1 MAQETE
7 VTREDVFAVRTDP
20 GVRVVLNWLLQRERM
35 ISASI
40 DVIPDSDIE
49 SSAPLML
56 RLREVR
62 MLIHCLTKA
71 PEVYKQEVEV

>member
-1 MAQETE
+1 MALDSEI
-7 VTREDVFAVRTDP
+7 TREDVFAVRTDP

-40 DVIPDSDIE
+40 DAIHDSDIE

-62 MLIHCLTKA
+62 LLIHYLTKA

>member
-1 MAQETE
+1 MALDSE

-35 ISASI
+35 INASI
-40 DVIPDSDIE
+40 DVIHDSDIE

-62 MLIHCLTKA
+62 LLISYLTKA